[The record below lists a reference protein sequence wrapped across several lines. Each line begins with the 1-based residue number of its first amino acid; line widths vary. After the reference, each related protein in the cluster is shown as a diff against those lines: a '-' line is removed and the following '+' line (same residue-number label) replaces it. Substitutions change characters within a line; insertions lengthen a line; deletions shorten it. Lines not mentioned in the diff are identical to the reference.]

1 MAFGTGTHETT
12 QVVAQLLQNES
23 QNSAHESVLDVG
35 TGSGILAVLAHH
47 LGFETVNGNDNDPE
61 CLRVAQE
68 NVIIN
73 KAESSVN
80 ILQDDISEISDSYDI
95 VIANIIDGV
104 LIQIQKDLV
113 RCLKPGGRLIVSG
126 ILRERWPLFKEKF
139 ILNSRLHVK
148 EVIEKGDWIGVTL
161 HA

>member
-1 MAFGTGTHETT
+1 M
-12 QVVAQLLQNES
+12 
-23 QNSAHESVLDVG
+23 
-35 TGSGILAVLAHH
+35 
-47 LGFETVNGNDNDPE
+47 
-61 CLRVAQE
+61 
-68 NVIIN
+68 
-73 KAESSVN
+73 
-80 ILQDDISEISDSYDI
+80 
-95 VIANIIDGV
+95 IANIIDGV